1 MTEPTVSDENPYSP
15 PELNDAPITDQKN
28 DTAIR
33 WAARGAVWSVIATF
47 PMAGLIAFAYRFPV
61 PFAGYMSGIRAIL
74 PAMIGVIVYGVF
86 LGGLLVVA
94 LLGAICGVI
103 TARSVSGTVHRK
115 KRIVIFVSFIVAT
128 VGVMFLAV
136 LDKIIG
142 PW

>member
-28 DTAIR
+28 DTAIL

-47 PMAGLIAFAYRFPV
+47 PTAGLIAFAYRFPV
-61 PFAGYMSGIRAIL
+61 PLVGYMSGFRAIM
-74 PAMIGVIVYGVF
+74 PAMFGVIVYGVF
-86 LGGLLVVA
+86 LGGLPVVA
-94 LLGAICGVI
+94 VLGAICGVI
-103 TARSVSGTVHRK
+103 TGRSVSGTARRK
-115 KRIVIFVSFIVAT
+115 KRFVISISFIVAT